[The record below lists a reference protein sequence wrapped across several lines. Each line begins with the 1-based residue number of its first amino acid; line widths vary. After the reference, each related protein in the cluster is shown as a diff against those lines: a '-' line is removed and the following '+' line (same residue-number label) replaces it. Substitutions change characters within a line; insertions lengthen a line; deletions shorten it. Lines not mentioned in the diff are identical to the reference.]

1 MPSLDIVSRVDM
13 QEVDN
18 AVNNTRKMLT
28 SRFDFRNSKTEIE
41 LDRKEKKLSLLTE
54 DEMKMEAIRETF
66 TQNAVRRGLDARIF
80 EFKEPQPTSGGM
92 LKREVKIQ
100 EGLTQDQAKDIV
112 KRIKATN
119 LKVQP
124 SIQGEEVRVSG
135 KKIDDLRACMTMLQG
150 AGLPVPL
157 QFVNMKS

>member
-18 AVNNTRKMLT
+18 AVNNTRKMLV

-41 LDRKEKKLSLLTE
+41 LDRKEKKLSVLTE

-66 TQNAVRRGLDARIF
+66 TQNAVRRGLDARVF
-80 EFKEPQPTSGGM
+80 EFKEPLPTTGGM

-124 SIQGEEVRVSG
+124 SIQGEEVRLSG